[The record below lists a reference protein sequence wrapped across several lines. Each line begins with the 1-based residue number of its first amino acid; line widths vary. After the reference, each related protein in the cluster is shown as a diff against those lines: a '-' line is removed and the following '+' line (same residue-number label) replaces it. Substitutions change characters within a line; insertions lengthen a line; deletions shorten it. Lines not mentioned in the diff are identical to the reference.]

1 MNYTLKTASTVP
13 VVDLAVLKEHIRID
27 PDLTDQDAV
36 LDEYHDAAVR
46 VLEDY
51 TGRSLTTQTWQASQ
65 CAFPQRFWLPRAVP
79 LQSVT
84 FIKYYDASNVLQ
96 TLSAS
101 VYSVPAFAEPAY
113 VRLAYGQIW
122 PVVYDRDDAVQVE
135 YVTGATS
142 AEAVPAPLRQ
152 AVQLLVG
159 HYYRNRESTVVGT
172 IASELPMAVTALC
185 APFRVFLRRPD
196 WEAA

>member
-1 MNYTLKTASTVP
+1 MP
-13 VVDLAVLKEHIRID
+13 VVDLDVLKKQCRVDPEITDEDDLID
-27 PDLTDQDAV
+27 G
-36 LDEYHDAAVR
+36 YHDSAVEWI
-46 VLEDY
+46 EDY
-51 TGRSLTTQTWQASQ
+51 TGRSLTTQTREGSQ
-65 CAFPQRFWLPRAVP
+65 CAFAYRWWLEGAVP

-101 VYSVPAFAEPAY
+101 VYSVPAFTEPAY
-113 VRLAYGQIW
+113 VRLAYGQTW
-122 PVVYDRDDAVQVE
+122 PVTYDRDDAVQIE

-159 HYYRNRESTVVGT
+159 HQFANREAVVVGT
-172 IASELPMAVTALC
+172 IASELPLAVTSLC
-185 APFRVFLRRPD
+185 APYRLDKLRRPD